1 MVEQIL
7 MEFSKKEQAV
17 IDRLRTPRQV
27 QEYLRS
33 LPYNW
38 KNTLRTF
45 RNVVEHGEANCI
57 EAALAAATI
66 MEQHGYPPLLLD
78 LESIDLLDHVLFLYQ
93 IRGRWGSIGKSRDA
107 GLHGR
112 KPVFKT
118 VRHLVLSYVEPYVD
132 GTGRICGYGV
142 ADLNK
147 LTKANWR
154 LSERNVWTIEKAL
167 IARPRKI
174 LRTSDVRYKVML
186 RRFRQFK
193 KQNPDRPFPYKDV
206 LGQWL

>member
-1 MVEQIL
+1 MVEQIF
-7 MEFSKKEQAV
+7 MEFSKKERAV

-27 QEYLRS
+27 QDYLRS

-112 KPVFKT
+112 RPVFKT

-147 LTKANWR
+147 STNANWR

-174 LRTSDVRYKVML
+174 LRTSNERYKVML
-186 RRFRQFK
+186 RRFREFK
-193 KQNPDRPFPYKDV
+193 KQNPDQPFPYKDARR
-206 LGQWL
+206 QWL